1 MAVLVEEVGRARRRR
16 STQKAR
22 VYVLVDVAG
31 GYHEEVASVLRC
43 KPGVV
48 LADNV
53 EAQQKVIMVVEAQD
67 RQTLAELTVRAL
79 ASVEMAIGE
88 MHLMPA
94 EEHRTSMSDK
104 ELQVMVPEEGGRNGH
119 LSDIR
124 EVGNS
129 NDR

>member
-1 MAVLVEEVGRARRRR
+1 MAVLVEEVGRARRRA

-48 LADNV
+48 MADNV

-67 RQTLAELTVRAL
+67 RQRLAELTVRAL

-94 EEHRTSMSDK
+94 EEHRISMSDK
-104 ELQVMVPEEGGRNGH
+104 E
-119 LSDIR
+119 
-124 EVGNS
+124 
-129 NDR
+129 

>member
-1 MAVLVEEVGRARRRR
+1 MAMAVLVRDVGRATRRR
-16 STQKAR
+16 SAQKAR

-31 GYHEEVASVLRC
+31 GNHEEVASVLRC

-48 LADNV
+48 MADNV

-67 RQTLAELTVRAL
+67 RQRLAELTIRAL

-94 EEHRTSMSDK
+94 EEHRTSVLD
-104 ELQVMVPEEGGRNGH
+104 
-119 LSDIR
+119 R
-124 EVGNS
+124 E
-129 NDR
+129 

>member
-1 MAVLVEEVGRARRRR
+1 MAVLVEEVGRARRRP

-48 LADNV
+48 MADNV

-79 ASVEMAIGE
+79 ASVETAIGG

-94 EEHRTSMSDK
+94 EEHREPVFD
-104 ELQVMVPEEGGRNGH
+104 
-119 LSDIR
+119 
-124 EVGNS
+124 
-129 NDR
+129 

>member
-1 MAVLVEEVGRARRRR
+1 MAVLVEDVRRARRRR
-16 STQKAR
+16 SPRKAR
-22 VYVLVDVAG
+22 VYVLVDIAG
-31 GYHEEVASVLRC
+31 ECHEEVASVLRC

-48 LADNV
+48 MADNV

-94 EEHRTSMSDK
+94 EEHRTPMFDRK
-104 ELQVMVPEEGGRNGH
+104 RQMMVVEEGG
-119 LSDIR
+119 
-124 EVGNS
+124 
-129 NDR
+129 